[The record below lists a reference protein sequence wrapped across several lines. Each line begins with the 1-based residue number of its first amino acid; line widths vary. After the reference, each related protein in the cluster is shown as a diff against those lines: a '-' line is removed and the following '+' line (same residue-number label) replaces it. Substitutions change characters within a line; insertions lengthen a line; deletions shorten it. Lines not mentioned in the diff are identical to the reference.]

1 MNKPEWLRAK
11 AYPEAIDKME
21 SLLRSMHLHT
31 VCENAAC
38 PNIGSCFQNQTATF
52 MILGTICTR
61 GCRFCN
67 VEGGLPLA
75 VDKSEPENVAK
86 AAEQL
91 GLKHIVITSVTR
103 DDLTDGGASQF
114 ARVVSAVKKRMPMS
128 TTEVLVP
135 DFKGDKTAL
144 KIVLKAE
151 PNIFNHNIETVP
163 RLYAEVRPGAV
174 YERSLRLLKT
184 AKELSNEVFTKSGIM
199 LGLGET
205 EDEVMAVMD
214 DLTAVGCDALTIGQY
229 LRPSPAHVPVAE
241 YIKPKR
247 FKAYEDTA
255 YEKGFKFVAS
265 GPLVRSSFNALNGM
279 KALRKERDAVY

>member
-1 MNKPEWLRAK
+1 MNRPEWLRAK

-21 SLLRSMHLHT
+21 SLLRSMRLHT

-38 PNIGSCFQNQTATF
+38 PNIGNCFQNQTATF

-67 VEGGLPLA
+67 VEGGLPLD

-86 AAEQL
+86 AAERL

-103 DDLTDGGASQF
+103 DDLPDGGASQF
-114 ARVVSAVKKRMPMS
+114 AQVISAVKKRMPKS
-128 TTEVLVP
+128 TTEVLIP
-135 DFKGDKTAL
+135 DFKGNKTAL
-144 KIVLKAE
+144 KIVLKAG
-151 PNIFNHNIETVP
+151 PNILNHNIETVP
-163 RLYAEVRPGAV
+163 RLYTEVRPGAV

-184 AKELSNEVFTKSGIM
+184 SKELSNEIFTKSGIM

-205 EDEVMAVMD
+205 EAEVIDVMD
-214 DLTAVGCDALTIGQY
+214 DLAAVGCDALTIGQY

-241 YIKPKR
+241 YIKPEQ
-247 FKAYEDTA
+247 FKAYEEIA

-265 GPLVRSSFNALNGM
+265 GPLVRSSFDALSGM
-279 KALRKERDAVY
+279 EALRKERDAVY